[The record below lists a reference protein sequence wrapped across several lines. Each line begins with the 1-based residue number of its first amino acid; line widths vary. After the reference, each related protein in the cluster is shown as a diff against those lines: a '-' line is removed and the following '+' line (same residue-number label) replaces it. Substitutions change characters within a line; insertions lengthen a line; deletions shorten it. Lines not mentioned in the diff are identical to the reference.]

1 MSRCEKEIAD
11 LFIEHSNLVKKTR
24 EDCAQKILKLSQVI
38 AKSLKSGAKLF
49 FCGNGGS
56 AADSQHLAAE
66 FVGRFLIDRKPLSSI
81 ALTTD
86 SSILTCISNDYSFD
100 DIFSRQLNALA
111 KEGDI
116 LIGLSTSGNSKNII
130 NALKAG
136 NNLQMKTIL
145 FSGKNGGIANKLA
158 NNSILI
164 PSNSTARIQEM
175 HILLGHIIC
184 EIVEKELNLNWII

>member
-1 MSRCEKEIAD
+1 MSNCDKEIANI
-11 LFIEHSNLVKKTR
+11 FIEHANLVKKTQ
-24 EDCAQKILKLSQVI
+24 EDCEQQISKLSKLI
-38 AKSLKSGAKLF
+38 AESLKSGSKLF

-66 FVGRFLIDRKPLSSI
+66 FVGRFKKDRKPLSAI

-100 DIFSRQLNALA
+100 DIFSRQLDGLA
-111 KEGDI
+111 KKGDI
-116 LIGLSTSGNSKNII
+116 LIGFSTSGNSKNII

-136 NNLQMKTIL
+136 NNLQMHTIL
-145 FSGKNGGIANKLA
+145 FSGKTGGIANKLA
-158 NNSILI
+158 KNSILI
-164 PSNSTARIQEM
+164 PSTSTARIQEM

-184 EIVEKELNLNWII
+184 EIVEKELNLN

>member
-1 MSRCEKEIAD
+1 MSNCDKEIANI
-11 LFIEHSNLVKKTR
+11 FIEHANLVKKTQ
-24 EDCAQKILKLSQVI
+24 EDCEQQINKLSKLI
-38 AKSLKSGAKLF
+38 AESLKSGSKLF

-66 FVGRFLIDRKPLSSI
+66 FVGRFKKDRKPLSAI

-100 DIFSRQLNALA
+100 DIFSRQLDGLA
-111 KEGDI
+111 KKGDI
-116 LIGLSTSGNSKNII
+116 LIGFSTSGNSKNII

-136 NNLQMKTIL
+136 NNLQMHTIL
-145 FSGKNGGIANKLA
+145 FSGKTGGIANKLA
-158 NNSILI
+158 KNSILI
-164 PSNSTARIQEM
+164 PSTSTARIQEM

-184 EIVEKELNLNWII
+184 EIVEKELNLN

>member
-1 MSRCEKEIAD
+1 MPNCEKEID
-11 LFIEHSNLVKKTR
+11 NIFIEHYSLVKKTK
-24 EDCAQKILKLSQVI
+24 EDCAQKILKSSQLI
-38 AKSLKSGAKLF
+38 AESLKSGAKLF

-66 FVGRFLIDRKPLSSI
+66 FVGRFKKDRKPLSSI

-86 SSILTCISNDYSFD
+86 TSILTCISNDYSFD

-184 EIVEKELNLNWII
+184 EIVEKELNLN